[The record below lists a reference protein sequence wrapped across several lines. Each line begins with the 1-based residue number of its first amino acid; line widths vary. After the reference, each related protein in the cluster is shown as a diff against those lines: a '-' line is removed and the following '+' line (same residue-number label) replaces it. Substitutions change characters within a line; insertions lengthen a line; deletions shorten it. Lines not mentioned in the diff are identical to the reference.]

1 MHRNKAYTGIDCFRF
16 LAAILIVAIHTSPFG
31 GVSDTADFILTRV
44 IARVAVPFFF
54 MTSGYFLIS
63 RYARNGKRLTKF
75 LKKTALLYLS
85 AMLLYVPVQ
94 LYNGYFAKT
103 DLLQLV
109 KDVIFNGTMY
119 HLWYLSAAMLGGWLA
134 WHLVRRLDFA
144 GAFGVSAVLYAIGL
158 LGDSYFGLAKL
169 AGLQGL
175 YDQLFT
181 LFDYTRNGI
190 FFAPVFFVLGGW
202 LAKRQPMPKK
212 LAIPGLA
219 LSFAAMLAEALLLRH
234 FGWQKH
240 DSMYVFLLPVMLCL
254 FELLRQFEG
263 KRKPLLRDSAL
274 VLYIIHPMVIVALRL
289 FAKLTGLEALL
300 IYCNPVHFLAVA
312 LSSAAAA
319 LLWAWLKKKRKKPA
333 ESHTTERAWLRL
345 STANLIHNAH
355 VLRGCMQPGCRL
367 MAVVKAQAYGH
378 GDYETA
384 TFLEEAGVDAFA
396 VATLDEGIALRKEGI
411 RSEILVLGY
420 TAPQRAKD
428 LKKYD
433 LCQTLISAEHARDL
447 NAQGYPIRAHLKIDT
462 GMHRLGM
469 DWQDGEQLQQV
480 LEMKN
485 LRVEGIFTHL
495 CVSDSRTEED
505 EAFSQEQIRRF
516 RLVLEE
522 VKKTHPTIRCHIQSS
537 YGLLNYP
544 ELQCDYARMG
554 VSLYGVTSSPD
565 DVTRLQPELLPTL
578 SLHARVA
585 MLRSLKA
592 GESMGYGRAF
602 TAQRD
607 SRIAIVPLGYADG
620 YPRSLSCGRGKALLC
635 GKEAPVAGRICMDQL
650 ALDVTDIPEAEVG
663 SIATFIGI
671 DGDREITTPQVAE
684 AAGTISNEILSR
696 MGRRLKLEVTE

>member
-1 MHRNKAYTGIDCFRF
+1 MYRNKAYTGIDCFRF
-16 LAAILIVAIHTSPFG
+16 LAAILIVAIHTSPLG
-31 GVSDTADFILTRV
+31 GVNATADFILTRV

-63 RYARNGKRLTKF
+63 RYARDGKRLTRF

-85 AMLLYVPVQ
+85 AMALYVPVQ
-94 LYNGYFAKT
+94 LYNGYFAQT

-134 WHLVRRLDFA
+134 WHLVRRLDFG
-144 GAFGVSAVLYAIGL
+144 GAFVVSAILYAVGL

-169 AGLQGL
+169 AGLEGIYAQF
-175 YDQLFT
+175 FT

-190 FFAPVFFVLGGW
+190 FFAPLFFVLGGW
-202 LAKRQPMPKK
+202 LAKRQPVSRKV
-212 LAIPGLA
+212 AVAGLI
-219 LSFAAMLAEALLLRH
+219 LSFAAMLAEALALRQL
-234 FGWQKH
+234 GWQKH
-240 DSMYVFLLPVMLCL
+240 DSMYVFLLPVMLFL
-254 FELLRQFEG
+254 FDLLRRFEG
-263 KRKPLLRDSAL
+263 KRMPLLRDSAL

-289 FAKLTGLEALL
+289 FAKLIRLEDLL
-300 IYCNPVHFLAVA
+300 IYCNPVHFAVVA
-312 LSSAAAA
+312 ISSAAAA
-319 LLWAWLKKKRKKPA
+319 LLWAWLSKKWKKKA
-333 ESHTTERAWLRL
+333 ADHITDRAWLRL
-345 STANLIHNAH
+345 STSNLIHNVQA
-355 VLRGCMQPGCRL
+355 LRGCMQPGCRL

-396 VATLDEGIALRKEGI
+396 VAALDEGIALRKEGI

-420 TAPQRAKD
+420 TDPRRACD

-433 LCQTLISAEHARDL
+433 LCQTLISADHAESLD
-447 NAQGYPIRAHLKIDT
+447 AQGYPIRVHLKIDT

-469 DWQDGEQLQQV
+469 DWQDKEGVQKV
-480 LEMKN
+480 LSLKN
-485 LRVEGIFTHL
+485 LRPEGIFTHL
-495 CVSDSRTEED
+495 CVSDSRAAED
-505 EAFSQEQIRRF
+505 EAFSYEQIRRF
-516 RLVLEE
+516 QLVLEK
-522 VKKTHPTIRCHIQSS
+522 VRQTHPKIRCHIQSS

-554 VSLYGVTSSPD
+554 VSLYGVTSAPD

-585 MLRSLKA
+585 MLRTLKA
-592 GESMGYGRAF
+592 GEAMGYGRAF
-602 TAQRD
+602 TAERD

-620 YPRSLSCGRGKALLC
+620 YPRSLSCGKGKALIC

-663 SIATFIGI
+663 SIATFIGA
-671 DGDREITTPQVAE
+671 DGDLEITTPQVAE